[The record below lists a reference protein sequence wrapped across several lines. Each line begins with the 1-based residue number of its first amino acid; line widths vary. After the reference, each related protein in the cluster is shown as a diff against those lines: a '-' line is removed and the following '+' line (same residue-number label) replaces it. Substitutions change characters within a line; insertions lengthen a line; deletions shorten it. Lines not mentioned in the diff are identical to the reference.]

1 MQAIADTGLG
11 PSDQTRRRATLLQIA
26 PVEAFG
32 KPAVDRSEKLA
43 TIPLVLIAP
52 EPRHAHCRAQFPFCL
67 LRPRDS
73 ERAFPIS
80 YRIQLGYQP
89 YTAGASCSG
98 LSLFDL
104 RRKLEQQ
111 VLLAEAADKLYA
123 DR

>member
-1 MQAIADTGLG
+1 MQAIADAGLG

-32 KPAVDRSEKLA
+32 KPAASL
-43 TIPLVLIAP
+43 IPLVLIAP

-80 YRIQLGYQP
+80 YRIQLGCQP
-89 YTAGASCSG
+89 
-98 LSLFDL
+98 
-104 RRKLEQQ
+104 
-111 VLLAEAADKLYA
+111 
-123 DR
+123 